1 MIENAYVESEGR
13 VEILKYGTGK
23 KANPQI
29 LLTSKTAR
37 KICQLSNM
45 EIINNTYG
53 IYLFFESQT
62 WM

>member
-13 VEILKYGTGK
+13 VEILKCGTGK

-37 KICQLSNM
+37 KICQSSKHFCL
-45 EIINNTYG
+45 IWK
-53 IYLFFESQT
+53 L
-62 WM
+62 